1 MNFLFSSRET
11 YKHLACMAP
20 AGNMPSLGMNILT
33 ELMLKCNGFIDY
45 KLTKLSDV
53 DLAFIATNAVGARNF
68 RYEAETVINPERQ
81 IIRYQFFEILM
92 RLSQER
98 FTQKLKMS
106 ASEGIKIFFEQYIQ
120 DTF

>member
-1 MNFLFSSRET
+1 
-11 YKHLACMAP
+11 MAP

-68 RYEAETVINPERQ
+68 RFEAETVINPERQ
-81 IIRYQFFEILM
+81 IIRYQFFEILI
-92 RLSQER
+92 RLALER
-98 FTQKLKMS
+98 FNQKLKMS
-106 ASEGIKIFFEQYIQ
+106 PSEGIKIFYEQFIQ

>member
-1 MNFLFSSRET
+1 MNFLLSSRET

-53 DLAFIATNAVGARNF
+53 DLTFIATNAVGARNF

-92 RLSQER
+92 RLAQER

-106 ASEGIKIFFEQYIQ
+106 ASEGVKIFFEQYIQ